1 MEKIRGEGSTIYSG
15 VTVAFHVFTGPYILH
30 DESFYI
36 DHSRIIS
43 AEIIFADIVDL
54 YIFDNLT
61 NIVFFSAIHNFG
73 LGMGMGKNSSNVQFD
88 KYMMLRGY
96 TYFCTNAE
104 GKSIF
109 KAEDIVEPAVVK

>member
-1 MEKIRGEGSTIYSG
+1 MAASKVRQAKKYFTEYISSQSIYRIVLEKIRGEGSTIYSG

-61 NIVFFSAIHNFG
+61 NIVLFFSN
-73 LGMGMGKNSSNVQFD
+73 
-88 KYMMLRGY
+88 
-96 TYFCTNAE
+96 
-104 GKSIF
+104 
-109 KAEDIVEPAVVK
+109 P